1 MMPEL
6 HKIKLH
12 SQEARNSR
20 GSRDEDEDEGAYW
33 IKQCPFHIS
42 KAHVP
47 HSKGAGGCV
56 CVTTCHSLC
65 ASVCVCVCVARA
77 ICMQHCELCCQH
89 TRWTI
94 APQVHWG
101 CDVNTRLSFSL
112 SLSLSV
118 CPSPSGHLLSV
129 VLTMLKTSSPN
140 SATYDLR
147 DLCALCNQ
155 SCSSSSICTSHTSIP
170 F

>member
-12 SQEARNSR
+12 SQEARSSR
-20 GSRDEDEDEGAYW
+20 EEDEDEGAYW

-47 HSKGAGGCV
+47 HSKVAGV
-56 CVTTCHSLC
+56 FVTTCHSLC
-65 ASVCVCVCVARA
+65 ASVYVCLCVCGKSNLYATLRA
-77 ICMQHCELCCQH
+77 VLPAH
-89 TRWTI
+89 TLNDC
-94 APQVHWG
+94 ASSAL
-101 CDVNTRLSFSL
+101 RLRREHTTFSL
-112 SLSLSV
+112 SLSLYV
-118 CPSPSGHLLSV
+118 CPFLSGHLLSV

-140 SATYDLR
+140 SVSYDLR
-147 DLCALCNQ
+147 DLCALCKQ
-155 SCSSSSICTSHTSIP
+155 TCSSSFICASHTSIP